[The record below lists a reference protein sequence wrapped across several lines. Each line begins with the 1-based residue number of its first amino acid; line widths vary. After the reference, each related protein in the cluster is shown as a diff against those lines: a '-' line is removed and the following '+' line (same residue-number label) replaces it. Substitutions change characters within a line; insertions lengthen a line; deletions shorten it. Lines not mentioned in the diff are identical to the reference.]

1 MLHRLLKKIASP
13 LKLHKYKAGELYSI
27 PNQGKYGI
35 FKVLKVDPK
44 GVHVRVYSNRYSK
57 VPSKINSSEL
67 FIDTKDPSST
77 KHTPL
82 TFSSIQLWNP
92 SFLQNTKVEK
102 DELKDYFSWK
112 YNSPYYV

>member
-1 MLHRLLKKIASP
+1 MLKRLFKKIASV
-13 LKLHKYKAGELYSI
+13 LKPHNYKAGELYSI

-44 GVHVRVYSNRYSK
+44 GVHVRVYSNRYSEI
-57 VPSKINSSEL
+57 PSKINNSEL
-67 FIDTKDPSST
+67 FIDKKDPSSA

-82 TFSSIQLWNP
+82 TFASIQLWKP

-112 YNSPYYV
+112 YNRPYYV